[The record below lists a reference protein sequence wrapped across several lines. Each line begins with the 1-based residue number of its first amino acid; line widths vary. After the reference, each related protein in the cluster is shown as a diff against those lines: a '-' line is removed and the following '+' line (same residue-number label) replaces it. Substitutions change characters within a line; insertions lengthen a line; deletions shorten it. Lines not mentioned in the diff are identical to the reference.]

1 MDLPKIEK
9 FNNFSSAIPNSR
21 VTQLRPSDQVNGF
34 LTDDLFE
41 SITSTPVGRLLALIS
56 TLPEVRTEKV
66 HEVRDR
72 LSDGNYDIKHNLDTA
87 LDRVLEELLMDS

>member
-1 MDLPKIEK
+1 MDSPKIE
-9 FNNFSSAIPNSR
+9 FNNLSCALPKSR
-21 VTQLRPSDQVNGF
+21 VTQLRPSDQFDDF

-72 LSDGNYDIKHNLDTA
+72 LSNGNYDIKHNLDSA
-87 LDRVLEELLMDS
+87 LDRVLEELLLEE

>member
-1 MDLPKIEK
+1 MDSPKIE
-9 FNNFSSAIPNSR
+9 FDNFSCALPNSR
-21 VTQLRPSDQVNGF
+21 VTQLRPSDQFEDF

-72 LSDGNYDIKHNLDTA
+72 LSNGNYDIKHNLDTA
-87 LDRVLEELLMDS
+87 LDRVLEELLLEE